1 VSGTSEVYLKY
12 MEPSLFLALR
22 GWLWLVGGTETE
34 IQKQGRKNIEERK
47 KNIRIERKEKD
58 QTKERQ

>member
-1 VSGTSEVYLKY
+1 